1 MTEVLIADDHSVARV
16 GLELLTI
23 SALGNDTII
32 QFANSSIE
40 VLNKL
45 GERTYDMLITD
56 LAMPGNMSL
65 SIVSA
70 ALAIQPDLKVIVI
83 TAGSEDYLVAHC
95 LQQGA
100 YAFVNK
106 SLPDKTLK
114 EVIKHV
120 SIGKKYLSP
129 EQKERLVDF
138 IMTDKNGIKLFQQL
152 SAREKE
158 VARLLL
164 KGTGILEIAGFLNVS
179 SSTISTLKLR
189 IFNKLK
195 VNSVMEL
202 SRVAY
207 ESGIIKDNEILL

>member
-1 MTEVLIADDHSVARV
+1 MTEILIADDHSVARV

-32 QFANSSIE
+32 HFANSSIE

-45 GERTYDMLITD
+45 GERRYDMLITD

-70 ALAIQPDLKVIVI
+70 ALAIQEDLKVIVI
-83 TAGSEDYLVAHC
+83 TAGSEEYLAAYS

-100 YAFVNK
+100 YAFLNK

-114 EVIKHV
+114 EVIKQV
-120 SIGKKYLSP
+120 SAGKKYLSP
-129 EQKERLVDF
+129 EQKEKLLDF
-138 IMTDKNGIKLFQQL
+138 IMTNKNGIKLFEQL
-152 SAREKE
+152 SIREKE

-164 KGTGILEIAGFLNVS
+164 KGTGILEIAVS
-179 SSTISTLKLR
+179 LDLSPSTISTLKVR
-189 IFNKLK
+189 IFKKLK
-195 VNSVMEL
+195 VNSVVEL
-202 SRVAY
+202 SRIAY

>member
-1 MTEVLIADDHSVARV
+1 MTEVLIADDHSVVRV

-23 SALGNDTII
+23 STLGNDTII
-32 QFANSSIE
+32 HFANSSTE
-40 VLNKL
+40 VLKKL
-45 GERTYDMLITD
+45 GERTYDILITD

-70 ALAIQPDLKVIVI
+70 ALAIQQDLKVIVI
-83 TAGSEDYLVAHC
+83 TAGSEEYLVAHC

-114 EVIKHV
+114 EVIKQV

-129 EQKERLVDF
+129 EQKEKLVDF

-152 SAREKE
+152 SGREKE

-164 KGTGILEIAGFLNVS
+164 KGIGILEIAGALNVS

-207 ESGIIKDNEILL
+207 DSGIIKDNEILL